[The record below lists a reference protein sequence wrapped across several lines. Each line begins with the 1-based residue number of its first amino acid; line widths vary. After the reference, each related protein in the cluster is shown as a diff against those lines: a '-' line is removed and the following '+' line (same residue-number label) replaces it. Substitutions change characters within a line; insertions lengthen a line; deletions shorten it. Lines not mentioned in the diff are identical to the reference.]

1 MADSDI
7 TIATM
12 TWNVGDGKEV
22 GSWTFNP
29 INDGIHDFIQTNRQ
43 KDIIVI
49 CLQEVNPDKKTSDKY
64 VKGLSEEFTSF
75 NIIKNMASDDNATI
89 RNMAKAI
96 KRDKFDIFTIILYN
110 KTKGFNINRIDEG
123 NIQLS
128 LYGPIKVPKKDSGGI
143 SSLMF
148 DENLYQ
154 EIYDHEGGANK
165 LVLSF
170 EIFKLARFIP
180 LLITK
185 AGQSPRILMIVNLH
199 MPFKDPKTNDEN
211 VTSEKLTTVLDKFQE
226 YFLDIIDKL
235 STYSKIEKQ
244 LIDSIILGDFNSR
257 STYIEH
263 NPDTEGHLK
272 LLIEKLKTG
281 KTLDGL
287 LSDIPSTESLTPML
301 TLYTEMIKISSS
313 GLQKIDNSLDN
324 NRKEITA
331 KDIIVDL
338 IKTRLLML
346 ESTLTNVYT
355 DNTKSNYE
363 IIKNILR
370 YDLLSN
376 LLHESKIFQEA
387 PITFLPSYKF
397 IPNMDE
403 YSLKKGDKLR
413 LCGYADRILYVGD
426 NIQSIANKYKLIQ
439 YLGSDHRPVS
449 NEFKLKLTTSRAKR
463 TALSMLQPPSSL
475 SPTPSRPPSRSP
487 SRPPS
492 RSPSR
497 TPVQSPSRPPVQSP
511 SPTPPPTPS
520 PTPPPTPSPTPS
532 RPPSAPPAKSPPL
545 TTQVNQPRK
554 IRVQRHEDFLDSKK
568 ANYIRQ
574 RMMDARGNSGGKS
587 RKHKSR
593 KHKSRK
599 HKSRKHK
606 YKTKKTRRRQNKYN
620 KKHHSRKR

>member
-96 KRDKFDIFTIILYN
+96 KRDKFGIFTIILYN

-244 LIDSIILGDFNSR
+244 LIGM
-257 STYIEH
+257 
-263 NPDTEGHLK
+263 
-272 LLIEKLKTG
+272 
-281 KTLDGL
+281 
-287 LSDIPSTESLTPML
+287 LS
-301 TLYTEMIKISSS
+301 
-313 GLQKIDNSLDN
+313 
-324 NRKEITA
+324 
-331 KDIIVDL
+331 
-338 IKTRLLML
+338 
-346 ESTLTNVYT
+346 
-355 DNTKSNYE
+355 
-363 IIKNILR
+363 
-370 YDLLSN
+370 
-376 LLHESKIFQEA
+376 
-387 PITFLPSYKF
+387 
-397 IPNMDE
+397 
-403 YSLKKGDKLR
+403 
-413 LCGYADRILYVGD
+413 GY
-426 NIQSIANKYKLIQ
+426 N
-439 YLGSDHRPVS
+439 
-449 NEFKLKLTTSRAKR
+449 
-463 TALSMLQPPSSL
+463 
-475 SPTPSRPPSRSP
+475 
-487 SRPPS
+487 
-492 RSPSR
+492 
-497 TPVQSPSRPPVQSP
+497 
-511 SPTPPPTPS
+511 
-520 PTPPPTPSPTPS
+520 
-532 RPPSAPPAKSPPL
+532 
-545 TTQVNQPRK
+545 
-554 IRVQRHEDFLDSKK
+554 
-568 ANYIRQ
+568 
-574 RMMDARGNSGGKS
+574 DAICR
-587 RKHKSR
+587 
-593 KHKSRK
+593 
-599 HKSRKHK
+599 
-606 YKTKKTRRRQNKYN
+606 
-620 KKHHSRKR
+620 

>member
-1 MADSDI
+1 
-7 TIATM
+7 M
-12 TWNVGDGKEV
+12 TRLKNEKFIE
-22 GSWTFNP
+22 NP
-29 INDGIHDFIQTNRQ
+29 SIEKIQ
-43 KDIIVI
+43 
-49 CLQEVNPDKKTSDKY
+49 
-64 VKGLSEEFTSF
+64 
-75 NIIKNMASDDNATI
+75 
-89 RNMAKAI
+89 
-96 KRDKFDIFTIILYN
+96 
-110 KTKGFNINRIDEG
+110 
-123 NIQLS
+123 
-128 LYGPIKVPKKDSGGI
+128 
-143 SSLMF
+143 SSL
-148 DENLYQ
+148 E
-154 EIYDHEGGANK
+154 
-165 LVLSF
+165 
-170 EIFKLARFIP
+170 
-180 LLITK
+180 
-185 AGQSPRILMIVNLH
+185 
-199 MPFKDPKTNDEN
+199 
-211 VTSEKLTTVLDKFQE
+211 
-226 YFLDIIDKL
+226 
-235 STYSKIEKQ
+235 
-244 LIDSIILGDFNSR
+244 
-257 STYIEH
+257 
-263 NPDTEGHLK
+263 
-272 LLIEKLKTG
+272 
-281 KTLDGL
+281 
-287 LSDIPSTESLTPML
+287 
-301 TLYTEMIKISSS
+301 
-313 GLQKIDNSLDN
+313 
-324 NRKEITA
+324 
-331 KDIIVDL
+331 
-338 IKTRLLML
+338 
-346 ESTLTNVYT
+346 
-355 DNTKSNYE
+355 E

-520 PTPPPTPSPTPS
+520 PTPS